1 MPLPKAPSQ
10 PADLLADYG
19 EPAKPG
25 KRHTRTATKRV
36 ARSRSTAVEPT
47 PDTAKALD
55 AAPQASIP
63 LEKVEAPKT
72 AKAAEPVKSV
82 APEAAE
88 AALQTPAKRRRTT
101 KAQKAATGAV
111 EPTASTAAAKTP
123 AKAPAKA
130 PSTQAE
136 KNAPKAEAKAEAK
149 PEAKSAEKPAE
160 KPAVKTTAKTTAKT
174 AEKPAPAKKPRTRKA
189 AASVAGKQGEMLD
202 VTTALF
208 GTPSFIQADA
218 EVELPAEP
226 VVAPVEKAA
235 AAPVAAPASAPV
247 RARRPA
253 STRKGRVLM
262 PEDKPKLF
270 VLDTNVLMH
279 DPLSLFRFAEHD
291 VFLPMTTLEE
301 LDSHKKGLTDVARN
315 ARTVS
320 RSLDA
325 LIEANNGNLHDGVPL
340 ALLGNTEAK
349 GRLWFETKV
358 MAAPL
363 PEALPA
369 FKGDNSILATVKG
382 LEAAF
387 PDRAVVLV
395 SKDINMRI
403 KATTLGIPAEDY
415 FNDKV
420 LDDSDMLYTGK
431 IELEAD
437 FWESI
442 GEGLRSWQENDAT
455 NYAFETDHPE
465 RFVVNACLT
474 VKGDDNFMA
483 LVTGIKGREVTMRLM
498 RDFRKSGRF
507 KVWGINARNRE
518 QNMALNLLMDPEI
531 DFVTILGQAGTGK
544 TLMTLAAALTQTIDA
559 RRYSEIIMTRATV
572 SLGEDIGFLP
582 GTEEEKMAPWMG
594 ALEDN
599 LEVLHKSDA
608 GGEWGRQASMDI
620 IRNRVRVK
628 SMSFMR
634 GRTFLQKFVIIDE
647 AQNLSPKQMKT
658 LITRAGPGT
667 KIVCLGNIAQIDT
680 PYLTEG
686 SSGLTYVVERFQG
699 WEHAATITLTRGER
713 SRLAEFAAEAL

>member
-36 ARSRSTAVEPT
+36 ARSRSTAVETT
-47 PDTAKALD
+47 PDTAKKALD
-55 AAPQASIP
+55 AAPEASLPVEKAQAP
-63 LEKVEAPKT
+63 KATRATKT
-72 AKAAEPVKSV
+72 AKA
-82 APEAAE
+82 
-88 AALQTPAKRRRTT
+88 T
-101 KAQKAATGAV
+101 KAQTAATGAV
-111 EPTASTAAAKTP
+111 ESTAATTAAKTP
-123 AKAPAKA
+123 AKAPAAK
-130 PSTQAE
+130 TE
-136 KNAPKAEAKAEAK
+136 KNAPKAEAKT
-149 PEAKSAEKPAE
+149 AEKPAE
-160 KPAVKTTAKTTAKT
+160 KPAVKTTAKT
-174 AEKPAPAKKPRTRKA
+174 AEKPAAKKPRTRKA
-189 AASVAGKQGEMLD
+189 AASVAKKQGEMLD

-208 GTPSFIQADA
+208 GTPSFVNVDA
-218 EVELPAEP
+218 EVETPAEP

-235 AAPVAAPASAPV
+235 AAPVAAPVSAPAPM

-253 STRKGRVLM
+253 STRKGRALM

-437 FWESI
+437 FWDSI
-442 GEGLRSWQENDAT
+442 GAKLRSWQENDAT

>member
-25 KRHTRTATKRV
+25 KRHTRTATKHV

-47 PDTAKALD
+47 PDTATSLEG
-55 AAPQASIP
+55 AAPQASLP
-63 LEKVEAPKT
+63 VENVAAAKT
-72 AKAAEPVKSV
+72 ASEK
-82 APEAAE
+82 
-88 AALQTPAKRRRTT
+88 PAKRRRAT
-101 KAQKAATGAV
+101 KEQKVAT
-111 EPTASTAAAKTP
+111 ETP
-123 AKAPAKA
+123 
-130 PSTQAE
+130 E
-136 KNAPKAEAKAEAK
+136 
-149 PEAKSAEKPAE
+149 KSAKQP
-160 KPAVKTTAKTTAKT
+160 VR
-174 AEKPAPAKKPRTRKA
+174 AKKSRTRKVVASA
-189 AASVAGKQGEMLD
+189 ADNQGELLD
-202 VTTALF
+202 VTAALF
-208 GTPSFIQADA
+208 GTAGGVKA
-218 EVELPAEP
+218 NAVVEMPATD
-226 VVAPVEKAA
+226 VVAPAEAVVPRAPS
-235 AAPVAAPASAPV
+235 PVAAPLSAPV
-247 RARRPA
+247 RARRSA
-253 STRKGRVLM
+253 SARKGRALM

-358 MAAPL
+358 VAAPL
-363 PEALPA
+363 PQALPA

-382 LEAAF
+382 LETAF

-455 NYAFETDHPE
+455 HYAFETDHPE

-544 TLMTLAAALTQTIDA
+544 TLMTLAAALTQTIDV

-686 SSGLTYVVERFQG
+686 SSGLTYVVERFLG

>member
-160 KPAVKTTAKTTAKT
+160 KPAAKTTAKT

-189 AASVAGKQGEMLD
+189 ADSVAGKQGEMLD

-208 GTPSFIQADA
+208 GTPSFVNADA
-218 EVELPAEP
+218 AIEPPSEP
-226 VVAPVEKAA
+226 VVAPVEEAV
-235 AAPVAAPASAPV
+235 AAPVAAPVSAPV

-253 STRKGRVLM
+253 STRKGRALM

-442 GEGLRSWQENDAT
+442 GAKLRSWQENDAT